1 MLYNLLKFLMRITT
15 KIFFRSISIRNK
27 EIVPSNGPL
36 MVLAN
41 HPSTFMDPIVV
52 ATILNRKVF
61 FLAKG
66 ELFKTAFTRWLLP
79 KFNMIPVYRK
89 QDDPSLMN
97 KNEETFNKCFEHLE
111 KGGVILMFPEGIS
124 ITERKLKPIK
134 TGAARIVLGAEARNN
149 FELDVKIINIG
160 LNYED
165 PHKFNRDVFININP
179 AIEAKKYREEYKN
192 DPIKAVQELTTDITK
207 ELERLVIDIEDT
219 KTDVLVKDI
228 EQLYKYKLSK
238 ELGIHE
244 DDKSKEFLI
253 TKNIVETVNYYKLIQ
268 PKRVEDMK
276 VRLKNY
282 FDNLAKIGLS
292 DKDIS
297 NNANNGSF
305 FLENIRSLITIILG
319 FPLYLYGLIN
329 NFLPFEIPGFI
340 ARKTTKSI
348 EFRGA
353 IGMVGGMFTFLI
365 FHTLQIF
372 FVWKYSQLQWLTAL
386 YAISLPISGLF
397 TYWYY
402 HTVLEIKNKWA
413 LMMIFYKKSV
423 FIANL
428 ISEREKIISEF
439 DAAKNEYAQTLTNT

>member
-1 MLYNLLKFLMRITT
+1 MLYNTLKFLMRITT
-15 KIFFRSISIRNK
+15 KIFFRSITVRNR
-27 EIVPSNGPL
+27 EIVPPKGPL

-41 HPSTFMDPIVV
+41 HPSTFMDPILV
-52 ATILNRKVF
+52 ATILNRKVY

-66 ELFKTAFTRWLLP
+66 ELFKTKFTRWLLP

-134 TGAARIVLGAEARNN
+134 TGAARIVLGAEARNDFQLN
-149 FELDVKIINIG
+149 VQIINIG

-165 PHKFNRDVFININP
+165 PHKFNREVFININP
-179 AIEAKKYREEYKN
+179 AIEAKKYGDAYKN

-219 KTDVLVKDI
+219 KTDVLVKNI
-228 EQLYKYKLSK
+228 EQLYKYKLTK

-253 TKNIVETVNYYKLIQ
+253 TKNIVETVNYYNIIQ
-268 PKRVEDMK
+268 PKRVEEMK
-276 VRLKNY
+276 SRLKNY
-282 FDNLAKIGLS
+282 FDNLEKIGLS

-297 NNANNGSF
+297 NTTNNGSF
-305 FLENIRSLITIILG
+305 ILENIRSLITIILG

-365 FHTLQIF
+365 FHTLQIY
-372 FVWKYSQLQWLTAL
+372 FVWKFTKIQWLTII

-402 HTVLEIKNKWA
+402 HTVLEIKNKWT

>member
-15 KIFFRSISIRNK
+15 KIFFRSITIRNK
-27 EIVPSNGPL
+27 EIVPSQGPL

-52 ATILNRKVF
+52 ATILNRKVY

-149 FELDVKIINIG
+149 FQLNVKIINIG

-165 PHKFNRDVFININP
+165 PHKFNKDVFININP
-179 AIEAKKYREEYKN
+179 AIEAKKYQEEYKN

-219 KTDVLVKDI
+219 KTDALVKDI

-253 TKNIVETVNYYKLIQ
+253 TKNIIETVNYYKLIQ

-276 VRLKNY
+276 TRLKNY

-305 FLENIRSLITIILG
+305 FLENIRSLITIIAG

-372 FVWKYSQLQWLTAL
+372 FVWKYTHLQWLTAL

-428 ISEREKIISEF
+428 ISEREQIISEF